1 MALKLIT
8 DAASEPVTRAEAALF
23 MRYDGSLQNDVIDSM
38 IKAATRYVQ
47 NWCNCQLVNATFDYY
62 TSALCDVIKLPN
74 SPLSSVTSVKY
85 LDQDDT
91 EQTLSTSLYG
101 TDSISPI
108 PNIYRKYGQSYPSV
122 LNEPNS
128 VYIRYVAG
136 YGADATSVP
145 EQYKQ
150 LIKVIVAE
158 MFEHREGLTETELKQ
173 NPTVSRLLHLCAH
186 NYRI

>member
-1 MALKLIT
+1 
-8 DAASEPVTRAEAALF
+8 
-23 MRYDGSLQNDVIDSM
+23 LQNDVIDSQ

-62 TSALCDVIKLPN
+62 ADSFCDKIKLPN

-85 LDQDDT
+85 LDTDDT
-91 EQTLSTSLYG
+91 EQTLATTIYG
-101 TDSISPI
+101 VDTISPI
-108 PNIYRKYGQSYPSV
+108 PNIYRKYGQDYPES
-122 LNEPNS
+122 LQEPNS

-158 MFEHREGLTETELKQ
+158 MFAHREGLTETKLKQ
-173 NPTVSRLLHLCAH
+173 NPTVNRLLNLCAH

>member
-1 MALKLIT
+1 MAIKLIT
-8 DAASEPVTRAEAALF
+8 DAVEEPVTRAEAALF
-23 MRYDGSLQNDVIDSM
+23 MRYTGSLQNDVIDSQ

-62 TSALCDVIKLPN
+62 TDSFCDVIKLPN

-85 LDQDDT
+85 LDLDRT
-91 EQTLSTSLYG
+91 EQTLATTYYG
-101 TDSISPI
+101 TDTISPI
-108 PNIYRKYGQSYPSV
+108 PNIYRKYNQTWPNT
-122 LNEPNS
+122 LPEKNS

-150 LIKVIVAE
+150 LIKTIVAE
-158 MFEHREGLTETELKQ
+158 MFEHREGLTEVQLKE

-186 NYRI
+186 NYRF